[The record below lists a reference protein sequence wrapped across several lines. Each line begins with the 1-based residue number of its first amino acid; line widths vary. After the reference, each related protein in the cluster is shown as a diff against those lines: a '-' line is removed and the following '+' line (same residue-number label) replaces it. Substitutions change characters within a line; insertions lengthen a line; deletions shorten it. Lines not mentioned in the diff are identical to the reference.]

1 MTEAA
6 VREAVAANAYMAFY
20 NGPLTC
26 KTDIPGLEFD
36 FNHGARVKVPAGDW
50 RVKLSDR
57 DSFTTLFDAAVS
69 DTMVTSVKKYYVNF
83 RLEIFRDGRLV
94 LDHEFTPKKRRVL
107 LQYPLR
113 SVLGDNIAAFPY
125 GQAFKYLHDCE
136 VYCAIEPRLAELF
149 KATYPDVN
157 FVKPG
162 ERPEDIYATYYMGYF
177 YPAGERAY
185 QPADWRILGLQKAAA
200 GILGLTPQEIRP
212 AIAPENL
219 ERQIAEPY
227 VCIAAQATSQA
238 KYWNNPH
245 GWIKT
250 VEHLKARGYRV
261 LCIDRERVHGQ
272 GRWWNGI
279 PYGAEDFTGDRP
291 LSERVDLL
299 HHADFFVGLG
309 SGLSW
314 LAWAVGKP
322 VVMISG
328 FSLPQTEFY
337 TPYRVINHHVCNGC
351 FTDSGAEFANDNFAW
366 CPRLENTDRQFECTR
381 LIAAG
386 QVNAAIDRLMAD
398 HGLRPAKTA
407 V

>member
-1 MTEAA
+1 MTAAEREAA
-6 VREAVAANAYMAFY
+6 AASAYMAFFS
-20 NGPLTC
+20 GPLTC
-26 KTDIPGLEFD
+26 KTDIAGLEFD
-36 FNHGARVKVPAGDW
+36 FNHGARVRVPAGNW
-50 RVKLSDR
+50 RVRLIDR
-57 DSFTTLFDAAVS
+57 DSFTTLFDATVS
-69 DTMVTSVKKYYVNF
+69 DTVVTSVKKYYVNF
-83 RLEIFRDGRLV
+83 RLEVYRDDKPVLIHDFDLGR
-94 LDHEFTPKKRRVL
+94 RRVL

-113 SVLGDNIAAFPY
+113 RVLGDNLAAFPY
-125 GQAFKYLHDCE
+125 GQAFKHLHDCE
-136 VYCAIEPRLAELF
+136 VYCAIEPRLAALF
-149 KATYPDVN
+149 AASYPEIK
-157 FVKPG
+157 FVKPD
-162 ERPEDIYATYYMGYF
+162 ERPADIYATYYLGYF
-177 YPAGERAY
+177 YPCGERTY
-185 QPADWRILGLQKAAA
+185 QPADWRILGLQQAAA
-200 GILGLTPQEIRP
+200 GILGLAPREIRP
-212 AIAPENL
+212 VIAPENL
-219 ERQIAEPY
+219 ERQIKEPY

-245 GWIKT
+245 GWLKT
-250 VEHLKARGYRV
+250 VEHLKQQGYRV

-272 GRWWNGI
+272 GRFWNGI

-351 FTDSGAEFANDNFAW
+351 FTDSSAEFSNDNFAW

-381 LIAAG
+381 LIAAE

-398 HGLRPAKTA
+398 HGLRLANIA

>member
-1 MTEAA
+1 MK
-6 VREAVAANAYMAFY
+6 FY
-20 NGPLTC
+20 DGPLTC
-26 KTDIPGLEFD
+26 KTDVKGLEFD
-36 FNHGARVKVPAGDW
+36 FNHGARVRVPAGNW

-57 DSFTTLFDAAVS
+57 DSFTTLFDAKVS
-69 DTMVTSVKKYYVNF
+69 DTLVTSVKKYYVNF
-83 RLEIFRDGRLV
+83 RLEIYRDDRLV
-94 LDHEFTPKKRRVL
+94 LDHEFTPKRRRVL

-136 VYCAIEPRLAELF
+136 VYCAIEPRLAALF
-149 KATYPDVN
+149 KATYPEIKFVN
-157 FVKPG
+157 PG
-162 ERPEDIYATYYMGYF
+162 ERPDDIYATYYMGYF
-177 YPAGERAY
+177 FPCSDRTY
-185 QPADWRILGLQKAAA
+185 QSADWRIMGLQKAAA
-200 GILGLTPQEIRP
+200 GILGLALQEIRP
-212 AIAPENL
+212 VIAPENL
-219 ERQIAEPY
+219 ERAIKEPY

-238 KYWNNPH
+238 KYWNNPR

-250 VEHLKARGYRV
+250 VEHLKRRGYRV
-261 LCIDRERVHGQ
+261 LCIDREQMHGR
-272 GRWWNGI
+272 GHFWNSS
-279 PYGAEDFTGDRP
+279 PYGAEDFTGNRP
-291 LSERVDLL
+291 LQERVDLL
-299 HHADFFVGLG
+299 HHADFFVGLS

-314 LAWAVGKP
+314 LAWAVGRQ

-351 FTDSGAEFANDNFAW
+351 FTDSSIEFSNENFAW

-381 LIAAG
+381 LIADG

-398 HGLRPAKTA
+398 HGLRPIAKA